1 MAFVRSHSTMLP
13 AVYLFDKL
21 GYGVRSWAPGTKAGP
36 ITRRKLLCCVRLRK
50 PAPYLHG
57 DDTRCA
63 CGSRFFT
70 IVLALD
76 EPHRVRKHC
85 QTAAVVARHIG
96 CIEAGNECT
105 ARTSTAKV

>member
-1 MAFVRSHSTMLP
+1 M
-13 AVYLFDKL
+13 
-21 GYGVRSWAPGTKAGP
+21 W
-36 ITRRKLLCCVRLRK
+36 
-50 PAPYLHG
+50 
-57 DDTRCA
+57 
-63 CGSRFFT
+63 RFIT

-105 ARTSTAKV
+105 ARTFTAKV